1 MKTSKKNLRR
11 AAFLILLGLVLGTL
25 GWELLE
31 RILSYGGVDLRLA
44 VGPVG
49 FDIGVLA
56 VELMINPGSFLGAA
70 AGFLVLRRL

>member
-1 MKTSKKNLRR
+1 MKTSKKNLRG
-11 AAFLILLGLVLGTL
+11 AAFLIILGLVLGTL

-31 RILSYGGVDLRLA
+31 RVLSYGGIDLHLA

-56 VELMINPGSFLGAA
+56 VKLLINPGSFLGAA
-70 AGFLVLRRL
+70 AGFLVFRRL

>member
-1 MKTSKKNLRR
+1 MKTSKKNLRG
-11 AAFLILLGLVLGTL
+11 ATFLIILGLLLGTL

-31 RILSYGGVDLRLA
+31 RILSYGGIDLHLA

-49 FDIGVLA
+49 FDIRVLA

-70 AGFLVLRRL
+70 GGYLVFRRL